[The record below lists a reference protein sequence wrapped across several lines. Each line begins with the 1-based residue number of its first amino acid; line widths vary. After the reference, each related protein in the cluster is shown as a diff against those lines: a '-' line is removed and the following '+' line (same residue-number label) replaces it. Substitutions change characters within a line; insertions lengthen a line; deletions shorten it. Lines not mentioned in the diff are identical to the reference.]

1 MAIGRQLKAAILVRR
16 AAKRARKKRTRPEP
30 LQCTV
35 ADQEGA
41 PDRVATAERRIAT
54 TTAEAIPT
62 GDARGWSAL
71 SSNCPSSS
79 RSYARAASLSDASLG
94 LQVPDVIA
102 RPAAPTS
109 FR

>member
-1 MAIGRQLKAAILVRR
+1 MFSWGPWNNRSGTMAIGRQLKAAILVRR

-41 PDRVATAERRIAT
+41 RDRVATAERRIAT

-62 GDARGWSAL
+62 GDARGWSGRCSTTTL
-71 SSNCPSSS
+71 
-79 RSYARAASLSDASLG
+79 
-94 LQVPDVIA
+94 A
-102 RPAAPTS
+102 RPP
-109 FR
+109 